1 MHRMVG
7 VAVVMSVVVCATPV
21 TWAREGAVAQQAV
34 APRSDT
40 YVSQFGWGLGA
51 LGTNLFYVPVKLL
64 YATAGGVTGAL
75 AFVLTAGRA
84 DAAQRVWSPSLGG
97 TYVLT
102 PGMLRGEEPIFF
114 SGESYE

>member
-1 MHRMVG
+1 MHRMV
-7 VAVVMSVVVCATPV
+7 VAVVLMSVVFCSTPV
-21 TWAREGAVAQQAV
+21 TWAQRGAAAKQTA

-51 LGTNLFYVPVKLL
+51 LGTNMFYVPVKLL

-84 DAAQRVWSPSLGG
+84 DAAHRVWSPSLGG